1 MAESA
6 QWTVGNPGNSVS
18 VITTTDNTV
27 IATIAVANQPLGVA
41 FSPDGT
47 KAYTANHTGNDVSVI
62 NTADNTLLGGPIT
75 VGNGPYGVAVSPDGT
90 KAYVVN
96 RLSNNVSVID
106 LRAPVTSVGQL
117 RTKDGSPTCWPPLFH
132 WSHKSV

>member
-47 KAYTANHTGNDVSVI
+47 KAY
-62 NTADNTLLGGPIT
+62 
-75 VGNGPYGVAVSPDGT
+75 
-90 KAYVVN
+90 VVN
-96 RLSNNVSVID
+96 RLSNNVTVID